1 MEEKIMQA
9 SAQPAP
15 VSKKTSWAGIVISA
29 LPALFLLFDGVM
41 KLVKPAFVV
50 DSTVRL
56 GYPESVIL
64 GLGIILTACTVIY
77 VIPRTAVLGA
87 ILLTGYLG
95 GAVATQVRAGGG
107 AFPIL
112 FPVIMGALLWGG
124 LFLRDERISG
134 YLQSGIQTVSV
145 SKKALWAGIII
156 SALPVLNLLFA
167 GVLKLVKPAGFRVV
181 EEFGRLG
188 YPENVILG
196 IGILE
201 LACTVVYI
209 IPRASVLG
217 AILLAGYLGGAVAT
231 HVRVGDPL
239 SNILAPIFLGALI
252 WGGLYLRDERLRA
265 LLPLRS

>member
-1 MEEKIMQA
+1 MEEKIMEA
-9 SAQPAP
+9 NAQPAP
-15 VSKKTSWAGIVISA
+15 VSKKTSWPGLVISA
-29 LPALFLLFDGVM
+29 LPALFLLFDGVT

-50 DSTVRL
+50 EATVRL

-64 GLGIILTACTVIY
+64 GIGIVLTACTVIY

-95 GAVATQVRAGGG
+95 GAVATQVRAGNGP
-107 AFPIL
+107 FLIL
-112 FPVIMGALLWGG
+112 FPVIIGALLWGG

-167 GVLKLVKPAGFRVV
+167 SVLKLTKPAGFRVV
-181 EEFGRLG
+181 EDFGRLG

-201 LACTVVYI
+201 LACTIVYI

-217 AILLAGYLGGAVAT
+217 AILLVGYLGGAVAT

-239 SNILAPIFLGALI
+239 SNVLAPILLGALA
-252 WGGLYLRDERLRA
+252 WGGLYLRDARLRA

>member
-1 MEEKIMQA
+1 MEGKFMQS
-9 SAQPAP
+9 SAQPAH

-29 LPALFLLFDGVM
+29 LPALYLLFDGVM

-50 DSTVRL
+50 DATVRL

-95 GAVATQVRAGGG
+95 GAVATHVRAGDGP
-107 AFPIL
+107 FPIL

-124 LFLRDERISG
+124 LFLRDVRISEQ
-134 YLQSGIQTVSV
+134 LQSGIQTVSV

-156 SALPVLNLLFA
+156 GALPVLMLLFS
-167 GVLKLVKPAGFRVV
+167 GVLKLAKPAGFGVV

-188 YPENVILG
+188 YPESVILG

-209 IPRASVLG
+209 IPRTSVLG

-231 HVRVGDPL
+231 HVRIGDPL
-239 SNILAPIFLGALI
+239 FKVYGPVLFGALA

-265 LLPLRS
+265 LIPFRS

>member
-1 MEEKIMQA
+1 MQA

-15 VSKKTSWAGIVISA
+15 LSTKKLWAGIIISA

-41 KLVKPAFVV
+41 KLVKPAVV
-50 DSTVRL
+50 VEGTVRL

-64 GLGIILTACTVIY
+64 GLGIVLTACTVIY

-95 GAVATQVRAGGG
+95 GAVATHVRAGGG
-107 AFPIL
+107 PFPIL
-112 FPVIMGALLWGG
+112 FPVIVGALLWGG
-124 LFLRDERISG
+124 LSLRYERISKH
-134 YLQSGIQTVSV
+134 LQSGAQTVSI
-145 SKKALWAGIII
+145 SKGTLWAGRVV
-156 SALPVLNLLFA
+156 SALPAMMLIFS
-167 GVLKLVKPAGFRVV
+167 GVLKLAKPAGARVV

-209 IPRASVLG
+209 IPRVSVLG
-217 AILLAGYLGGAVAT
+217 AILLSGYLGGAVAT

-239 SNILAPIFLGALI
+239 FNVIIPAVLGVLI
-252 WGGLYLRDERLRA
+252 WGGLYLRDVRLRA

>member
-1 MEEKIMQA
+1 MQA

-15 VSKKTSWAGIVISA
+15 VSTKKLWAGIVISA

-41 KLVKPAFVV
+41 KLVKPPIVV
-50 DSTVRL
+50 ETTVQL

-64 GLGIILTACTVIY
+64 GLGIVLTACTVIY

-95 GAVATQVRAGGG
+95 GAVATHVRAGSGP
-107 AFPIL
+107 FPIL
-112 FPVIMGALLWGG
+112 FPVIVGALLWGG
-124 LFLRDERISG
+124 LSLRDDRMSKH
-134 YLQSGIQTVSV
+134 LQSGAQTASV
-145 SKKALWAGIII
+145 SKKALWAGRII
-156 SALPVLNLLFA
+156 SALPALMLIFA
-167 GVLKLVKPAGFRVV
+167 SALSKFLKPAGVV
-181 EEFGRLG
+181 EQFARLG

-201 LACTVVYI
+201 LTCTIVYI
-209 IPRASVLG
+209 IPRVSVLG
-217 AILLAGYLGGAVAT
+217 AILLTGYLGGVVAT

-239 SNILAPIFLGALI
+239 FNVITPVVLGALI
-252 WGGLYLRDERLRA
+252 WGGLYLRDVRLRA